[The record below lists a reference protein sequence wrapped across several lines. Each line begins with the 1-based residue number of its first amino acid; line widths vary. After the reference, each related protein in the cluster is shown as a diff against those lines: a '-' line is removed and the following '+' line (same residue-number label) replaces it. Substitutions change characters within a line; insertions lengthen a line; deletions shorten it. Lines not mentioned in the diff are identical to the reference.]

1 MQTIVILYYK
11 LVQTEGF
18 MDLRAAFDPKN
29 QKTGGMDAPST
40 QRFDAPILQNFKL
53 FLLKFSSKNTR
64 DAYRRAFESFLEYW
78 QGVGHPIFE
87 VGQIQRS
94 HLDIWS
100 RTLEAKYPPSS
111 VTAKLSTILSF
122 VRFCFE
128 NDWSKENVGE
138 RVHLPR
144 INRSK
149 GKTEAFSESEVR
161 IILGKLRTEFA
172 SATEPYL
179 EPSHARAW
187 VRYVIFLTLC
197 TVGMRVSE
205 IVGLKMRDF
214 ETTGEFPRLKMSVK
228 GGEEHAPLIPDE
240 LSLILKHYVLYF
252 RKWAQK
258 ESPLFV
264 LSPKLNK
271 PLNRE
276 YITRMIADIAKDCGI
291 EKVVSSHTCRATV
304 ASLLHKNAVPVGEI
318 KDLLGHKSILTTMM
332 YVRKTDEEKESAA
345 RKNPIF
351 NMMKQEL

>member
-1 MQTIVILYYK
+1 
-11 LVQTEGF
+11 
-18 MDLRAAFDPKN
+18 MDLEIDFP
-29 QKTGGMDAPST
+29 QKDEFRQGTDAPT
-40 QRFDAPILQNFKL
+40 PQRIDAPILQNFKL

-64 DAYRRAFESFLEYW
+64 ESYGRSFEAFLEYW
-78 QGVGHPIFE
+78 QGVGHPIFK

-100 RTLEAKYPPSS
+100 RALEAKYPPPT
-111 VTAKLSTILSF
+111 VAAKLSTMLSF

-128 NDWSKENVGE
+128 NGWISENVGE

-149 GKTEAFSESEVR
+149 GKTEALSETDLRSVLE
-161 IILGKLRTEFA
+161 KLKIDFEQA
-172 SATEPYL
+172 HEPYV

-187 VRYVIFLTLC
+187 VRYVLFLTMC

-205 IVGLKMRDF
+205 IVGLRLRDF
-214 ETTGEFPRLKMSVK
+214 ETIGEFPRLRMSLK

-240 LSLILKHYVLYF
+240 LSELLKLYALRF

-258 ESPLFV
+258 NDPLFV

-271 PLNRE
+271 PLTRE
-276 YITRMIADIAKDCGI
+276 YVSRMIAEIAKECGI
-291 EKVVSSHTCRATV
+291 QKTVSSHTCRATV
-304 ASLLHKNAVPVGEI
+304 ASLLHKSAVPVGEI

-351 NMMKQEL
+351 NIMKNK